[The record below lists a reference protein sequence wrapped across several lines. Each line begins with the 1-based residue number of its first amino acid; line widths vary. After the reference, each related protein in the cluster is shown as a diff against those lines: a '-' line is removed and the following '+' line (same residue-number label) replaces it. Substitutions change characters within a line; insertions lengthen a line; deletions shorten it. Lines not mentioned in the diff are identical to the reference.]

1 MDGAVARPV
10 PHFRNAARSQVS
22 ADPNPATGSMAMTP
36 EQRRRNKIA
45 GLVLLVFVIAVFAW
59 TVFRG
64 SALLAGK
71 AIGG

>member
-1 MDGAVARPV
+1 M
-10 PHFRNAARSQVS
+10 S
-22 ADPNPATGSMAMTP
+22 ANSNPATGSMAMTP

-45 GLVLLVFVIAVFAW
+45 GLILLVFVIAVFAW

-64 SALLAGK
+64 SALLTGK